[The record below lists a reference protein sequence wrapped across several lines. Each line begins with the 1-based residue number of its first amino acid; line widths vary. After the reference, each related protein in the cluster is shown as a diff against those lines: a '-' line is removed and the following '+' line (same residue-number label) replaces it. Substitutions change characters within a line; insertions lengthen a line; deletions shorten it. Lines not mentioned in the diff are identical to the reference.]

1 MEIKQVEGSYPE
13 EFEYL
18 RNGTFINL
26 YPTKNNKIDKD
37 NEGANNN
44 LYTYYQT
51 FVNTTDEIILNRV
64 KKEMFKTLFGT
75 ISQVQCRLVLLEAG
89 LLDELERIIHNSKES
104 EIIWKYASYIERDN
118 VLITTMG
125 EALNLSEE
133 QIDDLFIRAS
143 KIH

>member
-1 MEIKQVEGSYPE
+1 MEIKQVEGSYPK

-26 YPTKNNKIDKD
+26 YPTKNNKPDKD
-37 NEGANNN
+37 NEGTNNN

-75 ISQVQCRLVLLEAG
+75 ISQVQDRKSV
-89 LLDELERIIHNSKES
+89 
-104 EIIWKYASYIERDN
+104 
-118 VLITTMG
+118 V
-125 EALNLSEE
+125 
-133 QIDDLFIRAS
+133 
-143 KIH
+143 